1 MALEKATAEVSNQQ
15 ALTPTDVD
23 TIKQT
28 LGVDGDLAALDQV
41 NTAEITNNAVTN
53 IKLANMNDNTFKGRL
68 TGNGQPQDIPL
79 ADAPIS
85 TATQTALDGKLD
97 QRTNTTVTITSGS
110 YTLQASDVDKFLI
123 IPANLIFTTTIIVP
137 NGLASNLEFQGVQS
151 GTGDV
156 EFVAESGGTLNVNAA
171 FQAFTEGEHA
181 FWGIRTFGSDVA
193 RLLGTLKLSE

>member
-41 NTAEITNNAVTN
+41 DTTEIINNAVTN
-53 IKLANMNDNTFKGRL
+53 IKLANMNANTFKGRL

-79 ADAPIS
+79 ANLPIS
-85 TATQTALDGKLD
+85 TANQTALDGKLD
-97 QRTNTTVTITSGS
+97 QRTNTTVTLTSGS

-123 IPANLIFTTTIIVP
+123 IPAPATVMVP
-137 NGLASNLEFQGVQS
+137 NGLAANLEFQGVQS

-193 RLLGTLKLSE
+193 RLLGTLKLAE